1 MEPNEKTD
9 RGIPERVTTNEDVSD
24 SSEPRK
30 TPKLC
35 NMIKD
40 FE

>member
-1 MEPNEKTD
+1 MEPNEKID

-30 TPKLC
+30 TPKRC